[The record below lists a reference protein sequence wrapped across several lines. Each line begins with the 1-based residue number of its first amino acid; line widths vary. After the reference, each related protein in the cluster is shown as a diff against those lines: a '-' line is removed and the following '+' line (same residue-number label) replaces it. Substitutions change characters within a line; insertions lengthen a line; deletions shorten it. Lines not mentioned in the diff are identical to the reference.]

1 MAYWAAF
8 VWDCAAVAVAPGT
21 TGEILGGLA
30 GLGHSDRGGR
40 SENKVETADGPTFVT
55 MALCLAWLIRYVCDY
70 DKDSVVRARV

>member
-21 TGEILGGLA
+21 TGEILGGA

-40 SENKVETADGPTFVT
+40 SEDKVETADGPTFAT
-55 MALCLAWLIRYVCDY
+55 MTLCLAWLIRYFCGY
-70 DKDSVVRARV
+70 DKESVVCARV